1 MSDNVTPKRG
11 EYDSY
16 AAMDRPAM
24 WWDIP
29 ILPGLAC
36 FMLGLVVLVAVGTL
50 STFVW
55 GAICSAPFA
64 IAIIAMRTMTAFD
77 DKFMRRIGF
86 MIARKRLDFMHGR
99 HLFLSPINSQWR
111 QSYGKRNAQQCIIAE
126 QAKSSADEISRR

>member
-1 MSDNVTPKRG
+1 MSDSVVPKRG
-11 EYDSY
+11 EYDSF

-24 WWDIP
+24 WMDIP

-36 FMLGLVVLVAVGTL
+36 FLLGLIVLVTVGTL

-55 GAICSAPFA
+55 GAVACAPFA
-64 IAIIAMRTMTAFD
+64 IAIVAMRSMTAFD

-86 MIARKRLDFMHGR
+86 MIARKRLDVMHGR
-99 HLFLSPINSQWR
+99 HLFLSPINSLWK

-126 QAKSSADEISRR
+126 QAKSAGDEVSRR